1 MRIRPT
7 LLECIGCL
15 IVVVTGGVFVL
26 LFTAP
31 WSYALALGLVDAL
44 LVILA
49 LVVFIAIIADLP
61 DEDGRY
67 PGS

>member
-1 MRIRPT
+1 
-7 LLECIGCL
+7 
-15 IVVVTGGVFVL
+15 
-26 LFTAP
+26 
-31 WSYALALGLVDAL
+31 LALGLVDAL